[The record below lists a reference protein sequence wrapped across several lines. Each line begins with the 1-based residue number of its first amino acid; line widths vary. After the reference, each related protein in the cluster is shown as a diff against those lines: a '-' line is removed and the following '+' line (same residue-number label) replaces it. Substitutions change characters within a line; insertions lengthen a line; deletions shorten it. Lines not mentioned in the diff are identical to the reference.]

1 LPLKTKG
8 YLTMV
13 ELFRY
18 FTFHSMIK
26 WFFALKIQISLPC
39 FRSLFVFSFFLK
51 KRFGLQFDILLYI
64 YKKKLFTRAWNLL
77 LESKFPCCAYNE
89 RDRLQHPKMAFLCVF
104 RFLVPGPI
112 FLSGACD
119 VIPCGLVLIQFF
131 FLSSFLFHFQF

>member
-1 LPLKTKG
+1 MPLKTKG
-8 YLTMV
+8 YLTLV
-13 ELFRY
+13 QLFRY

-39 FRSLFVFSFFLK
+39 FRSLFVFSFFKK

-112 FLSGACD
+112 FLSGASGACG

-131 FLSSFLFHFQF
+131 FLFHFQF

>member
-1 LPLKTKG
+1 MPLKTKG
-8 YLTMV
+8 YLTLV

-39 FRSLFVFSFFLK
+39 FRSLFVFSFFFK

-112 FLSGACD
+112 FLSGASGACG

-131 FLSSFLFHFQF
+131 FLFHFQF

>member
-1 LPLKTKG
+1 MPLKTKG
-8 YLTMV
+8 YLTLV

-39 FRSLFVFSFFLK
+39 FRSLFVFSFKKK

-112 FLSGACD
+112 FLSGASGACG

-131 FLSSFLFHFQF
+131 FLFHFQF